1 MMIFV
6 FREIDGV
13 ITFERVHFW
22 NCPNSI
28 VDGPVQEMHEQCAS
42 MVRNGTAFTY
52 NSRRKVIDKFPKE
65 KRGNNGICHVRP
77 HAKKHID
84 KYILPIPDKETGITE
99 YTKQSFWFN
108 KEYVAKILKD
118 LA

>member
-1 MMIFV
+1 MQGMPFNNFEFEELINTPWDESYIREDFVDLKMMIFV

-65 KRGNNGICHVRP
+65 KRGNNGITYNRFTN
-77 HAKKHID
+77 I
-84 KYILPIPDKETGITE
+84 
-99 YTKQSFWFN
+99 F
-108 KEYVAKILKD
+108 
-118 LA
+118 